1 VLDQPG
7 GSASAAIADTNAGT
21 GRGGSIAG
29 AGFACRIVTGAS
41 ARPDAASRRLA
52 LPGPGQIDP
61 RHSDPA
67 RTELR
72 RGDATV
78 AEFSRIAWRTPL
90 KRHVASCEMARQD
103 YP

>member
-1 VLDQPG
+1 LDQPG

-52 LPGPGQIDP
+52 LPGPGQIGP

-72 RGDATV
+72 RGDATGGGIF
-78 AEFSRIAWRTPL
+78 AYCMAHAPKTP
-90 KRHVASCEMARQD
+90 RRQL
-103 YP
+103 